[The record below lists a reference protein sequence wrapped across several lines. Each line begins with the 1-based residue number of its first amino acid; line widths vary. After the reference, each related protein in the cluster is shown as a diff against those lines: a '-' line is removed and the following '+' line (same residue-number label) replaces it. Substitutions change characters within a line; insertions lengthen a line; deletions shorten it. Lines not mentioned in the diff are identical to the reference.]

1 MGNRNFHPASVPA
14 ESKLKLGR
22 CSAAPN
28 LLSLAQ
34 ISCSGLEI
42 LVGASSPG
50 TSSSF
55 KEGPGDGDAYPRGDC
70 ATSALTQSVWRGFR
84 LNS

>member
-1 MGNRNFHPASVPA
+1 MGNRNFHPALVPA

-34 ISCSGLEI
+34 ITCSALEI
-42 LVGASSPG
+42 SVCARSVG

-55 KEGPGDGDAYPRGDC
+55 KEGPGDGDAYPRGDY
-70 ATSALTQSVWRGFR
+70 ATSALAQSVWRGFK
-84 LNS
+84 LNC